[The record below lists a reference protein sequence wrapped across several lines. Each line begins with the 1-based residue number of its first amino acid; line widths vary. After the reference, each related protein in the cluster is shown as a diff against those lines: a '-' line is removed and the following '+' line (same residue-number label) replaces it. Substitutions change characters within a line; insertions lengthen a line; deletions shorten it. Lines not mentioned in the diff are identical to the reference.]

1 MRRPLRNAILT
12 GTFWA
17 LVSVSLPLAAS
28 AITLLP
34 ECARTS
40 DPNLAG
46 QCAISDILAVFI
58 NLAEYLLGI
67 TGAVALGFFIY
78 GGFTWVLSGGQ
89 KEKVQK
95 GKDILRNA
103 VIGIAII
110 FLSGVI
116 VRFTTRSLTGGK
128 SPVPIVGEDCDIQ
141 GGGAGLWISVPSG
154 FDASGKLIPESIIC
168 VPKRDGCAALQG
180 ELEKRGRSEKYE
192 CVSLTAGEGKT
203 CVRGICPGGAD
214 NVCCLVGFKSGAT
227 D

>member
-1 MRRPLRNAILT
+1 MRPPALNAVKT
-12 GTFWA
+12 GALWA
-17 LVSVSLPLAAS
+17 LVSVTVPLSAS

-46 QCAISDILAVFI
+46 QCAVSDILAVFI

-128 SPVPIVGEDCDIQ
+128 SAVPIVGEDCSAK
-141 GGGAGLWISVPSG
+141 GGGTGLWISIPSG
-154 FDASGKLIPESIIC
+154 FDAAGKLVPEAIEC
-168 VPKRDGCAALQG
+168 VPKQDGCAALQ
-180 ELEKRGRSEKYE
+180 ELLEQRNRKEKYE
-192 CVSLTAGEGKT
+192 CMSLTQGEGKT

-214 NVCCLVGFKSGAT
+214 NVCCLK
-227 D
+227 